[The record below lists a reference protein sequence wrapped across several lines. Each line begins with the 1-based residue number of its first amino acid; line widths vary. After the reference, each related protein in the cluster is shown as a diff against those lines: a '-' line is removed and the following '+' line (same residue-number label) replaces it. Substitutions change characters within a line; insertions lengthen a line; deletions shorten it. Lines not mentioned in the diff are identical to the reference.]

1 MKIKLH
7 SITDLITNSS
17 TVIYTYSEASEQ
29 ALKDMITSIFKAFNI
44 DKKCDDVFKLVVTME
59 DTYDYSDKIAEL
71 EEPIAELEGLKDDA
85 SYQKIEDTLKD
96 VLSGKIEKPQW
107 MKQIEQQ
114 NEGYNGYRIS
124 TTLNII
130 PLKPEYAE
138 MAKLVG
144 KFLYST
150 DHEATRDG

>member
-59 DTYDYSDKIAEL
+59 SAYDYNDKIDGL
-71 EEPIAELEGLKDDA
+71 EEPIADLEGLKDDA
-85 SYQKIEDTLKD
+85 LYQKIEDIIKG
-96 VLSGKIEKPQW
+96 VMSGKIEKPQW
-107 MKQIEQQ
+107 MSQVEQQ
-114 NEGYNGYRIS
+114 EEGYNSYRDN